1 MKNLKKNKILEEL
14 YDTERG
20 NNVLIDK
27 NDKYNLYCGKHL
39 FDRLNRHVNYTGN
52 IGDKIKL
59 SWIKDIVSKAYNTI
73 ENYCGNK
80 IKVNDPNSCI
90 NLISSKHGTE
100 KLNIVCFIRKV
111 EIDGKLDIIIKTTKF
126 GNKFYL
132 TSNKDIEKIVENYN
146 EIIIEL

>member
-1 MKNLKKNKILEEL
+1 MKNLKNKILEEL
-14 YDTERG
+14 SDTERG

-39 FDRLNRHVNYTGN
+39 FNRLNRHVNYTGN

>member
-1 MKNLKKNKILEEL
+1 MS
-14 YDTERG
+14 DTERG

-146 EIIIEL
+146 EIIIKL

>member
-1 MKNLKKNKILEEL
+1 MKNLKNKILEEL
-14 YDTERG
+14 SDTEKG

-59 SWIKDIVSKAYNTI
+59 SWLKDIVSKAYNTI

>member
-1 MKNLKKNKILEEL
+1 MKNLKNKILEEL
-14 YDTERG
+14 SDTKKG

-90 NLISSKHGTE
+90 NLISSKHDTE

>member
-1 MKNLKKNKILEEL
+1 MKNLKNKILEEL
-14 YDTERG
+14 SDTEKG

-90 NLISSKHGTE
+90 NLISSKHDTE

>member
-1 MKNLKKNKILEEL
+1 MKNLKNKILEEL
-14 YDTERG
+14 SDTEKG

-59 SWIKDIVSKAYNTI
+59 SWLKDIVSKAYNTI

-132 TSNKDIEKIVENYN
+132 TNNKDIEKNLKQVLFIFY
-146 EIIIEL
+146 I

>member
-1 MKNLKKNKILEEL
+1 MKNLKNKILEEL
-14 YDTERG
+14 SDKEKG

-59 SWIKDIVSKAYNTI
+59 SWLKDIVSKAYNTI